1 MGAGAALVSS
11 VLEHTGQGHLLSRG
25 KGNLITSLSL
35 FVCSHLER
43 QLQQRNLHN
52 ACGGAYCR
60 PKCSYNSPGSSHRH
74 PTVFLVFGD
83 LNWADCNGIT
93 MSAYSV
99 PCLLGRFLVRTPP
112 VTLCRKV
119 EKSHR
124 VPREQRLY
132 SSILVF
138 RIYFLLRE
146 QTVSGLRQNC
156 SLTRV

>member
-1 MGAGAALVSS
+1 MLMGAPTAVLNALTIA
-11 VLEHTGQGHLLSRG
+11 LALHTGILQC
-25 KGNLITSLSL
+25 SL
-35 FVCSHLER
+35 FD
-43 QLQQRNLHN
+43 
-52 ACGGAYCR
+52 A
-60 PKCSYNSPGSSHRH
+60 K
-74 PTVFLVFGD
+74 
-83 LNWADCNGIT
+83 ADCNGIT

>member
-1 MGAGAALVSS
+1 MLVGAPTAVLYALTIA
-11 VLEHTGQGHLLSRG
+11 LALHTVILQC
-25 KGNLITSLSL
+25 SL
-35 FVCSHLER
+35 FD
-43 QLQQRNLHN
+43 
-52 ACGGAYCR
+52 A
-60 PKCSYNSPGSSHRH
+60 K
-74 PTVFLVFGD
+74 
-83 LNWADCNGIT
+83 ADCNGIT

-146 QTVSGLRQNC
+146 QTVTGLRQNC